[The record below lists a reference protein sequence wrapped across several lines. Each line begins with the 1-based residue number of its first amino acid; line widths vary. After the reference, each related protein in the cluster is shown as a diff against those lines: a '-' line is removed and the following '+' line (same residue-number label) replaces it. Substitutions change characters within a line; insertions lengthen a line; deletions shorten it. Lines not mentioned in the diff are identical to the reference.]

1 MVAPTSAVSTHH
13 SRLRDQRKDMSKNKR
28 CEEGRG
34 KLVKILQGFPVQNEA
49 RMRAVGAGYAQSR
62 LALPPRQRVER
73 KWNCSESQDQSN
85 LREGAVGGSDKE
97 NWATRMSGGATATSQ
112 NSTHTST
119 TNYCRTQ
126 ILSPSDNL
134 PMTFL
139 VKGNTFE
146 VAFIWLVYQD
156 IDLGCD
162 LLTDHANSRALPLSS
177 RSSASTG
184 LGVLILF

>member
-1 MVAPTSAVSTHH
+1 
-13 SRLRDQRKDMSKNKR
+13 MSKNKR
-28 CEEGRG
+28 CEEERV
-34 KLVKILQGFPVQNEA
+34 KLVKIPQGFPVQNEA
-49 RMRAVGAGYAQSR
+49 RMRAVGAGCAQSR

-73 KWNCSESQDQSN
+73 EWNCSESQDQSN

-97 NWATRMSGGATATSQ
+97 NWDDEDERRHSHFAKYS
-112 NSTHTST
+112 HLYYYEH
-119 TNYCRTQ
+119 YCRTQ

-184 LGVLILF
+184 LGVLILS